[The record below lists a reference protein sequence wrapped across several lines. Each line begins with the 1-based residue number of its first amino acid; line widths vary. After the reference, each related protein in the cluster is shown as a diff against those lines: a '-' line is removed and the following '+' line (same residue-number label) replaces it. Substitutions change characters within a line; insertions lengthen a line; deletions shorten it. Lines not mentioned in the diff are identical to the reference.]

1 MGCPQ
6 EAVVHTDRVNVITR
20 DRVRRIVGDWDG
32 ALAGASACARNV
44 ERSDGAMLSAQEAMK
59 HVGCVNIVSR
69 DVPRRVQVL
78 RGRALAG
85 ACARAETS
93 NVVNVPS
100 VARTN
105 P

>member
-1 MGCPQ
+1 MSAFAENKVLEFLFNPYCETSASNSQ
-6 EAVVHTDRVNVITR
+6 
-20 DRVRRIVGDWDG
+20 
-32 ALAGASACARNV
+32 LATSFSLCARNV